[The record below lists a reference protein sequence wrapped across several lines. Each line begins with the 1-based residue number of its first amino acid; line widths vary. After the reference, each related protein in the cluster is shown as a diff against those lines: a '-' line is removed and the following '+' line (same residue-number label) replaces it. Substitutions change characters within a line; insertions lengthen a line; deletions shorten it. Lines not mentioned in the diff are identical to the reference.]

1 MTASIWNIQIGFVG
15 SGEEAGR
22 AQSIVEAMRRRGK
35 PVHGEGP
42 WWNVIY
48 EDLETRE
55 AALAA
60 LGRDLDGVD
69 PQWRD
74 VLSIS

>member
-1 MTASIWNIQIGFVG
+1 MTASTWNIQIGFVG

-60 LGRDLDGVD
+60 LGRDLEEVD
-69 PQWRD
+69 LEWRD